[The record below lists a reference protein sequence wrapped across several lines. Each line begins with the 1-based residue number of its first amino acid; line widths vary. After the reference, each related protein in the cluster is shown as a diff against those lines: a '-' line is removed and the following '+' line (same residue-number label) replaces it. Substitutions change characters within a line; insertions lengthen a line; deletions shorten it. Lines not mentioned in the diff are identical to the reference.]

1 MFSYRK
7 RALLL
12 IVGLGNPGT
21 EYAGTRHNVGF
32 MFVERLAERHGIR
45 CSMRSA
51 ESFWGRGR
59 VCGEP
64 VVLVKPQTFMNLSG
78 RAVAAFSRKFDV
90 PIGSVI
96 VAYDDCDLP
105 LGTLRLKPRGGSGGH
120 RGLASVI
127 ESLGSRDFPRLRLGI
142 GRPARGD
149 LTSHVLGPFR
159 KAEREALEDMLE
171 RAVTSVEVLI
181 EEGIESAM
189 NRFN

>member
-1 MFSYRK
+1 
-7 RALLL
+7 LP
-12 IVGLGNPGT
+12 PGSI
-21 EYAGTRHNVGF
+21 F
-32 MFVERLAERHGIR
+32 
-45 CSMRSA
+45 
-51 ESFWGRGR
+51 
-59 VCGEP
+59 
-64 VVLVKPQTFMNLSG
+64 
-78 RAVAAFSRKFDV
+78 
-90 PIGSVI
+90 

-127 ESLGSRDFPRLRLGI
+127 ESLGSSDFPRLRLGI

-149 LTSHVLGPFR
+149 LTAHVLGPFA
-159 KAEREALEDMLE
+159 KSEREALEDMLE